1 MRKIDSV
8 SGVALIG
15 VLVALA
21 WISPPPVARAA
32 NAAENWEAMKKCAA
46 IADDDKRH
54 QCSDDVLTRAGL
66 LGSPEARA
74 AEIRRGFGLRN
85 PPPAPKQ
92 EQEAEA
98 KQERSEAKKEAKEE
112 RKEVKKAKEERSKP
126 KKPDD
131 HNQISVTLAVI
142 GQAGPGKL
150 LVKTTDGSIWR
161 QLETDTFMRR
171 PAAGDSMN
179 IRKNALGGFMC
190 KIGKAPSFR
199 CKQDS

>member
-1 MRKIDSV
+1 MTKLNSV
-8 SGVALIG
+8 SGIALTG
-15 VLVALA
+15 VFVALA
-21 WISPPPVARAA
+21 WISMPAAARASD
-32 NAAENWEAMKKCAA
+32 AADNWEAMKKCAA
-46 IADDDKRH
+46 IAENDKRH

-74 AEIRRGFGLRN
+74 AEIRRGFGLQN
-85 PPPAPKQ
+85 PPPAAKQ
-92 EQEAEA
+92 QAEA
-98 KQERSEAKKEAKEE
+98 KPGPTEAKKTKEE
-112 RKEVKKAKEERSKP
+112 RSEVKKAKEGRSKP
-126 KKPDD
+126 KKSDD
-131 HNQISVTLAVI
+131 RDRIDVTLAVI

-150 LVKTTDGSIWR
+150 IFKTTDGAIWR
-161 QLETDTFMRR
+161 QLESDTYLRR